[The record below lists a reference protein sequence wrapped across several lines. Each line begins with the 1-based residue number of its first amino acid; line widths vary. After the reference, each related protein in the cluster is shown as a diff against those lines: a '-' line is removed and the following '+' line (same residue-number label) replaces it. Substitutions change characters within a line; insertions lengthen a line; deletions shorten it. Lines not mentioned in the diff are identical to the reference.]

1 MNSLA
6 QIQTLLMKKVTIMKN
21 IQQKIMMPPYK
32 GQTQRQNLTWKPR
45 NPNEQRIHN
54 TLAPTNVID
63 PEEDPWCLPC
73 GDTHWE
79 HEFPRNIPSDVG
91 PNYTNFLDTLDL
103 IYTISSEEYFNVT
116 QEKLEQS
123 KKEDARN
130 DRMEILRQMDE
141 ETRER
146 LRKEL
151 QVYVRQKNVS
161 QDLPSD
167 PRFPQ
172 SRSPIPSND
181 MLLLN

>member
-79 HEFPRNIPSDVG
+79 HEFPRNSFGDG
-91 PNYTNFLDTLDL
+91 GLDYMKFLDTLYP
-103 IYTISSEEYFNVT
+103 IYTISFEEYFNVT
-116 QEKLEQS
+116 QEQLEKR
-123 KKEDARN
+123 KKEVVGKARI
-130 DRMEILRQMDE
+130 DIFIQMDE
-141 ETRER
+141 ESRER
-146 LRKEL
+146 LRKKDL
-151 QVYVRQKNVS
+151 QVYDRQNNA
-161 QDLPSD
+161 P
-167 PRFPQ
+167 
-172 SRSPIPSND
+172 
-181 MLLLN
+181 